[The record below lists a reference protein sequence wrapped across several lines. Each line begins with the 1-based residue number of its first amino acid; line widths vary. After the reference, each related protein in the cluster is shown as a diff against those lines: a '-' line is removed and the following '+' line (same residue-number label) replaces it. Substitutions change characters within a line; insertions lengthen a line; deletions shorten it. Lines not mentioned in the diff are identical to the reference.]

1 MIWTLLSTEGHI
13 YLYIYIPLHINLS
26 LVLSKILK
34 TFAQKDSCYVFIT
47 FSNEVK
53 KNQAKIRFI
62 CREMC
67 LTPWSDFHLS
77 IAFHIY
83 MN

>member
-34 TFAQKDSCYVFIT
+34 TFVQKDSCYVFIT

-53 KNQAKIRFI
+53 KKIK
-62 CREMC
+62 
-67 LTPWSDFHLS
+67 LKLDLS
-77 IAFHIY
+77 AEKCA
-83 MN
+83 